1 MKPGSPIVCPN
12 TPVRFRVRG
21 ESVVNRVGDQRDPEP
36 IVKSSGLSRRFGQT
50 VAVDDLSLEVRRG
63 EVFGILGHN
72 GAGKT
77 TFLRLV
83 NGLLRPTAGTVVTF
97 GGSAYEHGSSVRA
110 RTGVVTESTALDDF
124 LTIRESLVAY
134 GTMAALPFD
143 RIHARVDGL
152 LELFDLTNIA
162 DKQVREL
169 SAGMRQRAA
178 FARGLVHEPELLLLD
193 EPTANMDPVAAR
205 QVRRIV
211 AEIARETN
219 RTVVISTHNLAEAQ
233 DVCDRIA
240 VLRRGRLQALG
251 TMAELSHLVTRGART
266 VTVTTE
272 PGGGEGA
279 LRVAQAYGMPVVN
292 GRPEVITVNGADV
305 ERIPSLVSALVEA
318 GIPVRGISEAVP
330 TLEDVYLALHHQ
342 GEQL

>member
-1 MKPGSPIVCPN
+1 MDGVTDAADCPVIAAVDL
-12 TPVRFRVRG
+12 T
-21 ESVVNRVGDQRDPEP
+21 
-36 IVKSSGLSRRFGQT
+36 RRFAET
-50 VAVDDLSLEVRRG
+50 VAVDSLSLEVHRG

-83 NGLLRPTAGTVVTF
+83 NGLLRPTAGTIVTF
-97 GGSAYEHGSSVRA
+97 GRPSYETGSRIRA
-110 RTGVVTESTALDDF
+110 RTGVVTESTSLDDF

-134 GTMAALPFD
+134 GTMAGLSFD
-143 RIHARVDGL
+143 RIPGRVDGL
-152 LELFDLTNIA
+152 LEVFELAPIA

-205 QVRRIV
+205 QVRHIV
-211 AEIARETN
+211 VDLARQSG
-219 RTVVISTHNLAEAQ
+219 RTVLISTHNLAEAQ
-233 DVCDRIA
+233 DICDRIA

-251 TMAELSHLVTRGART
+251 TMAELSRLVTRGAGM

-272 PGGGEGA
+272 PGQGA
-279 LRVAQAYGMPVVN
+279 TAIEVAAAYGRAKID
-292 GRPEVITVNGADV
+292 GRPDVVTIHGADV
-305 ERIPSLVSALVEA
+305 EQIPALVAELVRA
-318 GIPVRGISEAVP
+318 NVSVRGVAQAVP
-330 TLEDVYLALHHQ
+330 TLEDIYLALHQ
-342 GEQL
+342 QRDGL

>member
-1 MKPGSPIVCPN
+1 MNGV
-12 TPVRFRVRG
+12 TDAAAQRPVI
-21 ESVVNRVGDQRDPEP
+21 EACE
-36 IVKSSGLSRRFGQT
+36 LTRRFGET
-50 VAVDDLSLEVRRG
+50 VAVDALSLQVHSG

-83 NGLLRPTAGTVVTF
+83 NGLLRPSEGRITTF
-97 GGSAYEHGSSVRA
+97 GGQSYESGSSIRA
-110 RTGVVTESTALDDF
+110 RTGVVTESTSLDDF

-134 GTMAALPFD
+134 GTMAGLPFG
-143 RIHARVDGL
+143 RIHARVDHL
-152 LELFDLTNIA
+152 LEVFDLTRIA

-205 QVRRIV
+205 QVRHIV
-211 AEIARETN
+211 ADLARQTG

-233 DVCDRIA
+233 DICDRIA

-251 TMAELSHLVTRGART
+251 TMAELSRLVTRGAGT
-266 VTVTTE
+266 VTLTI
-272 PGGGEGA
+272 GA
-279 LRVAQAYGMPVVN
+279 GQGAVALEVARDY
-292 GRPEVITVNGADV
+292 GRPMIDGRPDVVTIHGADV
-305 ERIPSLVSALVEA
+305 ERIPSLVAELVRAEVS
-318 GIPVRGISEAVP
+318 VRGVNEAVP
-330 TLEDVYLALHHQ
+330 TLEDVYLALHQ
-342 GEQL
+342 QRDAV

>member
-1 MKPGSPIVCPN
+1 MMDGV
-12 TPVRFRVRG
+12 TDATAGHPVIAATDLTRCFA
-21 ESVVNRVGDQRDPEP
+21 D
-36 IVKSSGLSRRFGQT
+36 T
-50 VAVDDLSLEVRRG
+50 VAVDALSLEIHRG

-83 NGLLRPTAGTVVTF
+83 NGLLRPTAGTITTF
-97 GGSAYEHGSSVRA
+97 GGPSYQMGSSIRT
-110 RTGVVTESTALDDF
+110 RTGVVTESTSLDDF

-134 GTMAALPFD
+134 GTMAGLPFR
-143 RIHARVDGL
+143 RIHDRVNEL
-152 LELFDLTNIA
+152 LEVFDLTWIA

-205 QVRRIV
+205 QVRHIV
-211 AEIARETN
+211 ADMARQTG

-233 DVCDRIA
+233 DICDRIA

-251 TMAELSHLVTRGART
+251 TMAELSRLLTRGAGT
-266 VTVTTE
+266 ITLTIG
-272 PGGGEGA
+272 PGQSATAIEVSG
-279 LRVAQAYGMPVVN
+279 AYGQATID
-292 GRPEVITVNGADV
+292 GRPDVVTIHGADV
-305 ERIPSLVSALVEA
+305 RHIPALVVDLVRA
-318 GIPVRGISEAVP
+318 DVSVRGVTEAAP

-342 GEQL
+342 RDGT